1 MHEAPDVGS
10 GLFAWLRGVHALNLT
25 TFCSCSPSPSMPSR
39 TTSPALRNC
48 GVGFMPSATPGGVP
62 VMMTSPGSNTTNCEQ
77 YQTRCAT
84 PKIMVLVEPCC
95 RYLPLTVSHMSRFC
109 GSLISSLVT
118 SHGPSGPNVLQ
129 LLPLYH
135 WPPERSI
142 WKVRSE
148 TSLPMQYPATAF
160 IALSLAR

>member
-1 MHEAPDVGS
+1 MKAPGHAP
-10 GLFAWLRGVHALNLT
+10 GLLLFNEPIQARYGT
-25 TFCSCSPSPSMPSR
+25 TFCSCSPSPSMPRR

-62 VMMTSPGSNTTNCEQ
+62 VMMTSPGCMTRNCEQ

-84 PKIMVLVEPCC
+84 PKIIVLVEPCC

-135 WPPERSI
+135 
-142 WKVRSE
+142 
-148 TSLPMQYPATAF
+148 
-160 IALSLAR
+160 